1 MTQHELL
8 VILGMAA
15 VTFGIRYSFF
25 VLGDRVAFPAWVR
38 RALHYVPVAVLTAIV
53 VPMVLLPDGTHWQLT
68 WRNAWL
74 VGATHQR
81 RHGLEAACPSSPPSA
96 APWRSISCGGWWR
109 G

>member
-1 MTQHELL
+1 MTSRELL

-25 VLGDRVAFPAWVR
+25 VLGDRVAFPDWVR

-53 VPMVLLPDGTHWQLT
+53 VPMVLLPDGTHWQLN

-74 VGATHQR
+74 AGALTSGLMACR
-81 RHGLEAACPSSPPSA
+81 RLHLLAAIGGGMAVYFLWRVLA
-96 APWRSISCGGWWR
+96 A
-109 G
+109 

>member
-1 MTQHELL
+1 MSRYELL

-25 VLGDRVAFPAWVR
+25 VLGDRVAFPPWMR

-74 VGATHQR
+74 AGALVSGVMAWKR
-81 RHGLEAACPSSPPSA
+81 LPLIAAIAGSMTVYFL
-96 APWRSISCGGWWR
+96 WRVVAG
-109 G
+109 